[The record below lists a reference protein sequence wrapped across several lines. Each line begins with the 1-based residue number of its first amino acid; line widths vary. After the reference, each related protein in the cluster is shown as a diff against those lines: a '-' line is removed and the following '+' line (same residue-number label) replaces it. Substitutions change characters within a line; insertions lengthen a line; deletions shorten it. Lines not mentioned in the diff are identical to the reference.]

1 VAEVS
6 LNKVHV
12 KRGDTVVVIT
22 GKDTDKKGEVLKVIP
37 KTNRVIVKGVN
48 MVTKHVKPN
57 AANRQGGIVEQEAPI
72 HASNVMLYCTKCNK
86 PTRIAHKI
94 LEDGSKVRVCKHC
107 NETF

>member
-1 VAEVS
+1 MS
-6 LNKVHV
+6 LQKVHV
-12 KRGDTVVVIT
+12 KRGDTVLVIS
-22 GKDTDKKGEVLKVIP
+22 GKDLGKKGEILRVIP

-57 AANRQGGIVEQEAPI
+57 MANRQGGMVHQEAPV
-72 HASNVMLYCTKCNK
+72 HASNVMLYCTRCNK

-94 LEDGSKVRVCKHC
+94 LDDGSKVRVCKHC

>member
-1 VAEVS
+1 MP
-6 LNKVHV
+6 KVHV
-12 KRGDTVVVIT
+12 KRGDTVVVIS
-22 GKDTDKKGEVLKVIP
+22 GKDKGKKGEVLKVIP
-37 KTNRVIVKGVN
+37 KKNRVMVKDVN

-57 AANRQGGIVEQEAPI
+57 AANRQGGIVHQEGAV

-86 PTRIAHKI
+86 ATRIAYKL

>member
-1 VAEVS
+1 MS
-6 LNKVHV
+6 LEKVHV
-12 KRGDTVVVIT
+12 KRGDTVVIIS
-22 GKDTDKKGEVLKVIP
+22 GKDEGKKGEILKVLP

-57 AANRQGGIVEQEAPI
+57 MANRQGGMVHQEAPVN
-72 HASNVMLYCTKCNK
+72 ASNVMLYCTRCNTS
-86 PTRIAHKI
+86 TRIAYKV

>member
-1 VAEVS
+1 MP
-6 LNKVHV
+6 KVHV
-12 KRGDTVVVIT
+12 KRGDTVLVIS
-22 GKDTDKKGEVLKVIP
+22 GKDKGKKGEVLKVFP
-37 KTNRVIVKGVN
+37 DKNRVIVKDVN
-48 MVTKHVKPN
+48 IVSKHVRPN
-57 AANRQGGIVEQEAPI
+57 MANRQGGIIKQEAAI

>member
-1 VAEVS
+1 MS

-37 KTNRVIVKGVN
+37 KTNRVVVKGVN

-57 AANRQGGIVEQEAPI
+57 ASNRQGGIIEQEAPI
-72 HASNVMLYCTKCNK
+72 NASNVMLYCTKCNK

>member
-1 VAEVS
+1 MS

-12 KRGDTVVVIT
+12 KRGDTVVVLS
-22 GKDTDKKGEVLKVIP
+22 GKDKDKKGEVLKVIP

-57 AANRQGGIVEQEAPI
+57 AANREGGIIHQEAPI

-86 PTRIAHKI
+86 PTRIAKKM
-94 LEDGSKVRVCKHC
+94 LEDGSKVRICKHC

>member
-1 VAEVS
+1 MP
-6 LNKVHV
+6 KVHV
-12 KRGDTVVVIT
+12 KRGDTVVVIS
-22 GKDTDKKGEVLKVIP
+22 GKDKGKKGEVLKVIP
-37 KTNRVIVKGVN
+37 KKNRVMVKGVN

-57 AANRQGGIVEQEAPI
+57 AANRQGGIVHQEGAV

-86 PTRIAHKI
+86 ATRIAYKL